1 MLRTTFKMTLL
12 AFSVL
17 CVCVVSL
24 AQTQA
29 DASTDGKDLFGYD
42 PASQSKWKDK
52 PEWQACGRMNQSPID
67 ITSRIENPNL
77 PPITFQYKST
87 TLKFETNPYN
97 LKIDCK
103 DTGNQ
108 VVIDGKTYK
117 LKEFHF
123 HRPAEEV
130 VAGER
135 AAMSIHFVHQNV
147 DPACGANNNPCSV
160 VVAVEIL
167 EGKPDPDM
175 KDPMTKAVRKLL
187 ITWGPPSGE
196 PLDLFELLPADKSY
210 FRYQGSLTTPPCTPN
225 ITWYVLRRGIYFPP
239 EQIAQFAARFPSPN
253 ARETQPANTRVP
265 EWSR

>member
-1 MLRTTFKMTLL
+1 MTLL
-12 AFSVL
+12 AFSML
-17 CVCVVSL
+17 FTCAASF
-24 AQTQA
+24 AQTKA
-29 DASTDGKDLFGYD
+29 DVADTTALFGYD
-42 PASQSKWKDK
+42 PAGQSKWKDT
-52 PEWQACGRMNQSPID
+52 WRACGGTKQSPID
-67 ITSRIENPNL
+67 ISTRTENPNL
-77 PPITFQYKST
+77 PQITFQYKST

-108 VVIDGKTYK
+108 IVIDGKTYK

-123 HRPAEEV
+123 HRPAEEMV
-130 VAGER
+130 SGQR

-147 DPACGANNNPCSV
+147 DPACDRVENNPCFV
-160 VVAVEIL
+160 VVAVEVL

-187 ITWGPPSGE
+187 ITYGPPSGE
-196 PLDLFELLPADKSY
+196 PLDLSELLPADKTY
-210 FRYQGSLTTPPCTPN
+210 FRYQGSLTTPPCTEN

-253 ARETQPANTRVP
+253 ARETQPANGRVP
-265 EWSR
+265 TWKP

>member
-1 MLRTTFKMTLL
+1 MLRITFRTTLL
-12 AFSVL
+12 GFILLLACAASF
-17 CVCVVSL
+17 

-29 DASTDGKDLFGYD
+29 DVADTTALFGYD
-42 PASQSKWKDK
+42 PASQSKWKDT
-52 PEWQACGRMNQSPID
+52 WRGCGGTKQSPID
-67 ITSRIENPNL
+67 ITTRTENPYL
-77 PPITFQYKST
+77 PPIIFQYKST
-87 TLKFETNPYN
+87 ALKFTPNPYN
-97 LKIDCK
+97 IKIDCK

-108 VVIDGKTYK
+108 IVIDGKTYK

-147 DPACGANNNPCSV
+147 DPACGRADDNPCSV

-167 EGKPDPDM
+167 EGKPDPEM

-187 ITWGPPSGE
+187 ITYGPPSGE
-196 PLDLFELLPADKSY
+196 PLDLSEFLPADKTY
-210 FRYQGSLTTPPCTPN
+210 FRYQGSLTTPPCDEP

-253 ARETQPANTRVP
+253 ARETQPANGRVP
-265 EWSR
+265 MWSR